1 MPIFTLTFPY
11 DLNVSVQGS
20 SAAGQG
26 GYILYY
32 IIPVNNQGGTNHP
45 NPGATNTK
53 PIAFGEVISVDHT
66 ARTVTYD
73 DANYPGVT
81 QPTIGGPE
89 YIFFSKDRRANVSG
103 IIGYYAETEYR
114 NYTKLQAEIFAT
126 AVDYVE
132 SSK

>member
-1 MPIFTLTFPY
+1 MPILTLSFSY

-20 SAAGQG
+20 SATGQG
-26 GYILYY
+26 GDILYY
-32 IIPVNNQGGTNHP
+32 INPVNNQGGTNHP
-45 NPGATNTK
+45 NSGGTNTK
-53 PIAFGEVISVDHT
+53 PKAFGEVISVNHVN
-66 ARTVTYD
+66 RTVTYD
-73 DANYPGVT
+73 DTGYP
-81 QPTIGGPE
+81 PIPGGLNNSH
-89 YIFFSKDRRANVSG
+89 YIFFSKDRRANTSG